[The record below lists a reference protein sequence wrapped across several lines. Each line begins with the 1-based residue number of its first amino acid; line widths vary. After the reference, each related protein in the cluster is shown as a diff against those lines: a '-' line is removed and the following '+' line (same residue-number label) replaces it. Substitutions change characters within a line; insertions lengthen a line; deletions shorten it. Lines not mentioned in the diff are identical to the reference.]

1 MNNFDEINRLVEKLI
16 HLHQESAEKNS
27 SLNDEIGKLT
37 SQLVKK
43 EEQISMLQRNLEV
56 VKLDSGNGTSD
67 EKEEL
72 KRKLNMYI
80 VAIDKCLSGMKI

>member
-16 HLHQESAEKNS
+16 HLHQESAEKNR
-27 SLNDEIGKLT
+27 SLHDEISKLT
-37 SQLVKK
+37 SQLAKK

-56 VKLDSGNGTSD
+56 VKLTSNHRTED

-72 KRKLNMYI
+72 KRKLDMYI